1 MDWVRA
7 RWRTLKGSRSRDAG
21 PEPAGRPRC
30 AKWLKSQSLFIVR
43 WNGRELRGLV
53 IDLEWRTA

>member
-30 AKWLKSQSLFIVR
+30 AKWLELQSLCIVR

-53 IDLEWRTA
+53 IDLE